1 MPSWYRKLFII
12 SLIPFVLAIGA
23 LLTWGLQP
31 NIELAGG
38 SLLQIEYE
46 TERPEISA
54 VQSAMSGLDV
64 GEVLVQPSGEKD
76 YILRQRV
83 LTAEEK
89 VKVSEALATL
99 GSMEEK
105 RYTSIGPSI
114 GNELARKA
122 WWAVGLVILSIIIY
136 ITFAFRGVSMTVE
149 DAPRKYLPSWKYGL
163 VAIIT
168 LMHDVTVP
176 IGLYAF
182 MGYAY
187 GSEVGTLFIVAL
199 LTILGISINDTIVIF
214 DRIRENL
221 ALNESTKKH
230 QSYEVVV
237 WNSIKQTLARSFNT
251 SLTVIMMLTALVF
264 LGPESTKELSITLT
278 VGMIAGTYSSILLAA
293 PMLVFFEQ
301 RQKKTNTAKAS

>member
-1 MPSWYRKLFII
+1 MPSWYRKLFIL

-23 LLTWGLQP
+23 IAAWGLEP

-38 SLLQIEYE
+38 SLLQVEYVD
-46 TERPEISA
+46 ERPDIEVMKNTVGS
-54 VQSAMSGLDV
+54 LDI
-64 GEVLVQPSGEKD
+64 GEVLVQPSGDKD

-83 LTAEEK
+83 LTVDEK
-89 VKVSEALATL
+89 DKLSDALATL
-99 GSMEEK
+99 GVTEEK

-122 WWAVGLVILSIIIY
+122 WWAVGLVILSTILY
-136 ITFAFRGVSMTVE
+136 ITFAFRGVSVE
-149 DAPRKYLPSWKYGL
+149 IKDAPRKYLPSWKYGL

-168 LMHDVTVP
+168 LMHDVMVP

-251 SLTVIMMLTALVF
+251 SLTVIMMLVALVF
-264 LGPESTKELSITLT
+264 LGPESTMELSITLT

-293 PMLVFFEQ
+293 PMLVFLEKRQ
-301 RQKKTNTAKAS
+301 RKTNAVKMS

>member
-1 MPSWYRKLFII
+1 MPSWYQKLFLI
-12 SLIPFVLAIGA
+12 SLIPFALSIVAIA
-23 LLTWGLQP
+23 LWGLKP

-38 SLLQIEYE
+38 SLLQVGYEQRPDIEVVE
-46 TERPEISA
+46 AIADGQEI
-54 VQSAMSGLDV
+54 
-64 GEVLVQPSGEKD
+64 GEVLVQPSGEND
-76 YILRQRV
+76 YIIRQRV

-89 VKVSEALATL
+89 SSFSEELASL
-99 GSMEEK
+99 GTMEEK

-114 GNELARKA
+114 GSELARKA
-122 WWAVGLVILSIIIY
+122 WWAVGLVILSTILY
-136 ITFAFRGVSMTVE
+136 ISFAFRGVSVVAE

-168 LMHDVTVP
+168 LIHDVTVP

-182 MGYAY
+182 MGFMY

-221 ALNESTKKH
+221 VLNEKDKRH
-230 QSYEVVV
+230 QSYETVV
-237 WNSIKQTLARSFNT
+237 WNSIKQTLARSLNT
-251 SLTVIMMLTALVF
+251 SFTVIMMLLALVF
-264 LGPESTKELSITLT
+264 LGPDSTMELAITLT

-293 PMLVFFEQ
+293 PILVYLEK
-301 RQKKTNTAKAS
+301 RQKKVNREKTT

>member
-1 MPSWYRKLFII
+1 M
-12 SLIPFVLAIGA
+12 AIGA
-23 LLTWGLQP
+23 IVAWGLEP

-38 SLLQIEYE
+38 SLLQVGYE
-46 TERPEISA
+46 ERPDIST
-54 VQSAMSGLDV
+54 VETTVGNLNI
-64 GEVLVQPSGEKD
+64 GEVLVQPSGDND

-83 LTAEEK
+83 LSAIEK
-89 VKVSEALATL
+89 DELSDSLAAL

-122 WWAVGLVILSIIIY
+122 WWAVGLVILSTIIY
-136 ITFAFRGVSMTVE
+136 ITFAFRGVSVALE

-168 LMHDVTVP
+168 LMHDVVVP

-182 MGYAY
+182 MGFAY

-221 ALNESTKKH
+221 ALNESSKKH
-230 QSYEVVV
+230 QSYETVV

-251 SLTVIMMLTALVF
+251 SLTVIMMLVALVF

-293 PMLVFFEQ
+293 PILVFLEKRQ
-301 RQKKTNTAKAS
+301 RKINVVKTS

>member
-1 MPSWYRKLFII
+1 MPSWYRKLFIL
-12 SLIPFVLAIGA
+12 SLIPFVLALGA
-23 LLTWGLQP
+23 IAVWGLEP

-38 SLLQIEYE
+38 SLLQVGYE
-46 TERPEISA
+46 ERPDINIVETTVGSLNI
-54 VQSAMSGLDV
+54 
-64 GEVLVQPSGEKD
+64 GEVLVQPSGDSD

-83 LTAEEK
+83 LSVEEK
-89 VKVSEALATL
+89 DELSDSLAALGT
-99 GSMEEK
+99 MEEK

-122 WWAVGLVILSIIIY
+122 WWAVGLVILSTILY
-136 ITFAFRGVSMTVE
+136 ITFAFRGVSVSE
-149 DAPRKYLPSWKYGL
+149 VDAPRKYLPSWKYGL

-168 LMHDVTVP
+168 LMHDVVVP

-182 MGYAY
+182 MGFAY

-230 QSYEVVV
+230 QSYETVV

-251 SLTVIMMLTALVF
+251 SLTVIMMLVALVF

-293 PMLVFFEQ
+293 PMLVFLEKRQ
-301 RQKKTNTAKAS
+301 RKTNVVKTS